1 MARILIQHSVA
12 VESRLLFFVL
22 CSHCYSE
29 HSPSSLSA
37 DLDPYFSSHKH
48 RLDGSQGHF
57 RLNLPP
63 RKEKHK
69 ILLTVYTPAA
79 LSEDPHAH
87 QYLTFAYFGFKTVL
101 LEMQSRL
108 TSKLKSTCLGFRS
121 AGIAYR
127 LEQPCPARLHAY
139 SHFSR

>member
-1 MARILIQHSVA
+1 MGPKVIL
-12 VESRLLFFVL
+12 
-22 CSHCYSE
+22 
-29 HSPSSLSA
+29 
-37 DLDPYFSSHKH
+37 DLTF
-48 RLDGSQGHF
+48 
-57 RLNLPP
+57 PP
-63 RKEKHK
+63 RNEKHK

-108 TSKLKSTCLGFRS
+108 TSKLKSTCLDFRS

-127 LEQPCPARLHAY
+127 LEQPCPARLLAY